1 MLDSC
6 ESGRRAFA
14 IGMRARQE
22 SDARHQEKFDCD
34 SRFRWIILK
43 RRVGAEDVHRVE

>member
-1 MLDSC
+1 MIDSR

-14 IGMRARQE
+14 IGTRARQE

-34 SRFRWIILK
+34 SRFRCIILK
-43 RRVGAEDVHRVE
+43 RDVGAENV